1 MKYFEVLM
9 LTVKVRTVL
18 SALARLEVALKE
30 SVAGTHLLGCWT
42 SELGPQNQIA
52 ILRGFDSLETRQS
65 ERERLLL
72 DSNGLDVSDVLLNW
86 EFNDYTIF
94 PFLKPLE
101 PGAHGPLYEFR
112 EYSLVGTGLAPTLK
126 GWQKAVG
133 PRTTDQYSQVYAALY
148 ATSGSAP
155 RYLHIWPY
163 QTLEQRLDVR
173 SRTVADG
180 VWPPENAGPQ
190 LQLMKSTLFLPA
202 SFSPLK

>member
-9 LTVKVRTVL
+9 LTVKVRTVS
-18 SALARLEVALKE
+18 SALARLELALKR
-30 SVAGTHLLGCWT
+30 SVPGTHLLGCWT

-52 ILRGFDSLETRQS
+52 ILRGFDSLTVRQS

-72 DSNGLDVSDVLLNW
+72 ESNGLDVSDVLLNW

-101 PGAHGPLYEFR
+101 PGSYGPLYEFR
-112 EYSLVGTGLAPTLK
+112 EYSLVGTGLAPTLS

-133 PRTTDQYSQVYAALY
+133 ARTTDEYSQVYAALY

-173 SRTVADG
+173 SRTVSDG
-180 VWPPENAGPQ
+180 VWPPENSGPQ

-202 SFSPLK
+202 SFSPLQ